1 MQWKRMGVIA
11 LSVILVAAPASA
23 IPVTDPAAIAQRITM
38 LANQVSIITNQLTQ
52 IQQFS
57 DKLTE
62 MRDQVQHLKDKALGA
77 YHALASPFS
86 NLISAKTELVGTGM
100 SWIGEFQGT
109 AAQLANTYKELS
121 DGVSV
126 RRGWDGLLR
135 TADTVTETDLVN
147 IFANL
152 PAGVGSRAGELFRQ
166 QRESADRRRVLD
178 HALADASSTLIESLK
193 EAQEALDRVR
203 NQTEKSD
210 TALAQA
216 QHHGHRHSG
225 RVDDG
230 PGAAPGLPE
239 RPRCRARAMS
249 GELARRQELKRWG
262 CCSSPVRA
270 GLPRGSERNCRPAG
284 HRRPRSPVHDPSSLP
299 VALRARE

>member
-1 MQWKRMGVIA
+1 MQWKRIGVIA

-38 LANQVSIITNQLTQ
+38 MANQVSIITNQLTQ

-77 YHALASPFS
+77 YHSLTSPFTS
-86 NLISAKTELVGTGM
+86 LISAKTELVGTGM
-100 SWIGEFQGT
+100 NWVAEFQGT
-109 AAQLANTYKELS
+109 ANQLANTYKELS

-126 RRGWDGLLR
+126 RGGWDGLLQ

-147 IFANL
+147 LFANL

-166 QRESADRRRVLD
+166 QRESADRQRVLD
-178 HALADASSTLIESLK
+178 HALADASSTLIEALRN
-193 EAQEALDRVR
+193 AQDTLDKLRT
-203 NQTEKSD
+203 QTNKSD

-216 QHHGHRHSG
+216 NVAATATQAELLAALAQLQAYQ
-225 RVDDG
+225 
-230 PGAAPGLPE
+230 GAREAGASYE
-239 RPRCRARAMS
+239 R
-249 GELARRQELKRWG
+249 ELARRQELERW
-262 CCSSPVRA
+262 A
-270 GLPRGSERNCRPAG
+270 GVLRQSEQDLQQAQAEIAALPATGG
-284 HRRPRSPVHDPSSLP
+284 
-299 VALRARE
+299 REVQFTIHPYYQ

>member
-11 LSVILVAAPASA
+11 LSVILVVAPASA

-38 LANQVSIITNQLTQ
+38 MANQVSIITNQLTQ

-62 MRDQVQHLKDKALGA
+62 MRDQVQHLKEKALGA
-77 YHALASPFS
+77 YHSLTSPFTS
-86 NLISAKTELVGTGM
+86 LIAAKTELVGTGM
-100 SWIGEFQGT
+100 SWAGEFQGT
-109 AAQLANTYKELS
+109 AGQLADAYKELS
-121 DGVSV
+121 DGISV
-126 RRGWDGLLR
+126 RNGWDGLLQ
-135 TADTVTETDLVN
+135 TADTVTETDLVD

-152 PAGVGSRAGELFRQ
+152 PASVGSRAGELFRQ

-193 EAQEALDRVR
+193 EAQDALDRVR

-216 QHHGHRHSG
+216 SITAIAAQGELTAALAQLQAYQSAREA
-225 RVDDG
+225 
-230 PGAAPGLPE
+230 GASYE
-239 RPRCRARAMS
+239 Q
-249 GELARRQELKRWG
+249 ELARRQELERWAAVLRQ
-262 CCSSPVRA
+262 SEQDFQEARNEIA
-270 GLPRGSERNCRPAG
+270 ALPDTGG
-284 HRRPRSPVHDPSSLP
+284 
-299 VALRARE
+299 REVQFTIHPHYQ

>member
-11 LSVILVAAPASA
+11 LSVVLVAAPASA

-38 LANQVSIITNQLTQ
+38 MANQVSIITNQLTQ

-62 MRDQVQHLKDKALGA
+62 MRDQVQHLKDKALGT
-77 YHALASPFS
+77 YHSLTSPFTS
-86 NLISAKTELVGTGM
+86 LISAKTELVGAGM
-100 SWIGEFQGT
+100 NWVSEFQGT
-109 AAQLANTYKELS
+109 AAQLANTYREFP

-126 RRGWDGLLR
+126 RGGWDGLLQ
-135 TADTVTETDLVN
+135 TADTVAETDLVD

-166 QRESADRRRVLD
+166 QRESADRQRVLD

-193 EAQEALDRVR
+193 SAQDALDRVR

-216 QHHGHRHSG
+216 NITAIATQGELMAALAQLQAYRSA
-225 RVDDG
+225 REA
-230 PGAAPGLPE
+230 GASYE
-239 RPRCRARAMS
+239 R
-249 GELARRQELKRWG
+249 ELARRQELERWTAVLRQ
-262 CCSSPVRA
+262 SEQDFRDA
-270 GLPRGSERNCRPAG
+270 RNEIAALPDTGGSEIQFTIHP
-284 HRRPRSPVHDPSSLP
+284 HYQ
-299 VALRARE
+299 

>member
-1 MQWKRMGVIA
+1 MQSKRIGVIA
-11 LSVILVAAPASA
+11 LSVVLVAAPASA

-38 LANQVSIITNQLTQ
+38 MANQVSIITNQLTQ

-77 YHALASPFS
+77 YHSLTSPFTS
-86 NLISAKTELVGTGM
+86 LISAKTELVGTGM
-100 SWIGEFQGT
+100 SWIGEFHGT

-126 RRGWDGLLR
+126 RGGWDGLLQ
-135 TADTVTETDLVN
+135 TADTVTETDLVD

-152 PAGVGSRAGELFRQ
+152 PVGVGIRAGELFRQ

-193 EAQEALDRVR
+193 EAQDALDRVR

-216 QHHGHRHSG
+216 NITAIATQGELMTALAQLQAYRSAHEA
-225 RVDDG
+225 
-230 PGAAPGLPE
+230 GASYE
-239 RPRCRARAMS
+239 R
-249 GELARRQELKRWG
+249 ELARRQELERWAT
-262 CCSSPVRA
+262 VLRQ
-270 GLPRGSERNCRPAG
+270 SEQDLQQAQAEIAAMPATDG
-284 HRRPRSPVHDPSSLP
+284 
-299 VALRARE
+299 REVQFTIHPYYQ

>member
-1 MQWKRMGVIA
+1 MQWKRMGVIT
-11 LSVILVAAPASA
+11 LGVVLVAPPASA

-38 LANQVSIITNQLTQ
+38 MANQVSIITNQLTQ

-62 MRDQVQHLKDKALGA
+62 MRDQVQHLKDKALGS
-77 YHALASPFS
+77 YHALTSPFTR
-86 NLISAKTELVGTGM
+86 LISARTELVGTGM
-100 SWIGEFQGT
+100 NWVSDFQGT
-109 AAQLANTYKELS
+109 ANHLADTYKELS

-126 RRGWDGLLR
+126 RGGWDGLLQ
-135 TADTVTETDLVN
+135 TADTVTETDLVD

-193 EAQEALDRVR
+193 EAQDALDRVR

-216 QHHGHRHSG
+216 NITAIAIQGELMTAAAQLQAYQSAREA
-225 RVDDG
+225 
-230 PGAAPGLPE
+230 GASYE
-239 RPRCRARAMS
+239 R
-249 GELARRQELKRWG
+249 ELARRQELERWAT
-262 CCSSPVRA
+262 VLRQ
-270 GLPRGSERNCRPAG
+270 SERDLQQAQAEIAALPATG
-284 HRRPRSPVHDPSSLP
+284 G
-299 VALRARE
+299 REVQFTIHPYYQ

>member
-1 MQWKRMGVIA
+1 MQSKRIGVIA
-11 LSVILVAAPASA
+11 LSVVLVAAPASA

-38 LANQVSIITNQLTQ
+38 MANQVSIITNQLTQ

-77 YHALASPFS
+77 YHSLTSPFTS
-86 NLISAKTELVGTGM
+86 LISTKTELVGTGM

-109 AAQLANTYKELS
+109 AAQLADTYRDLS

-126 RRGWDGLLR
+126 RGGWDGLLQ
-135 TADTVTETDLVN
+135 TADTVTETDLVD

-193 EAQEALDRVR
+193 EAQDALDRVR

-216 QHHGHRHSG
+216 NITAIATQGELMTALAQLQAYRSAHEA
-225 RVDDG
+225 
-230 PGAAPGLPE
+230 GASYE
-239 RPRCRARAMS
+239 R
-249 GELARRQELKRWG
+249 ELARRQELERW
-262 CCSSPVRA
+262 A
-270 GLPRGSERNCRPAG
+270 GVLRQSEQDLQQAQAEIGALPNTGG
-284 HRRPRSPVHDPSSLP
+284 
-299 VALRARE
+299 REVQFTIHPYYQ